1 MTERLM
7 KRFALS
13 EEGAKGLVRAVAAC
27 TVADLMLMLP
37 VGLLYL
43 LVGDFLNGSVR
54 SGLIYGL
61 GIAGALLLVLLSE
74 FWKYN
79 ATYFSTYRESGACR
93 IRLAEKLRQLPLSF
107 FGKKDLA
114 DLTNTIMGDVQVTE
128 QMFSH
133 YIPHTIS
140 W

>member
-1 MTERLM
+1 MVERLM

-13 EEGAKGLVRAVAAC
+13 REGAKGLVKATAAC
-27 TVADLMLMLP
+27 AVADLALMFP

-43 LVGDFLNGSVR
+43 LVSSFLNQDQPQYMLYV
-54 SGLIYGL
+54 L
-61 GIAGALLLVLLSE
+61 GIAGALVLVWLTE

-107 FGKKDLA
+107 FGKKDR
-114 DLTNTIMGDVQVTE
+114 NKSSGR
-128 QMFSH
+128 
-133 YIPHTIS
+133 
-140 W
+140 